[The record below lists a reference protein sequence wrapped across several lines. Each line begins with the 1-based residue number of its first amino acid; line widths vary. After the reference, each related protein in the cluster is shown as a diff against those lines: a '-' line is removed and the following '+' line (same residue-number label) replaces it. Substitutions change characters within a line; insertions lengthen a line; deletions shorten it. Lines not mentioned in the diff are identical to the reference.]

1 MREERP
7 NDAPLADDLIM
18 ALRQLQFSQE
28 RQHDSSSPGVSVL
41 IDPEEGPGVG
51 IYVEDCD
58 EESPTSGQ
66 SDDSSGWDSQSYQG
80 ERWFYA
86 NNYSRSQFVPAPTAM
101 PPRATMV

>member
-28 RQHDSSSPGVSVL
+28 RQQDTTSPGVSVL

-66 SDDSSGWDSQSYQG
+66 SDDSDSWGTQSYQG

-86 NNYSRSQFVPAPTAM
+86 SSNSRSQFVPAPTSRPPMPAM
-101 PPRATMV
+101 V